1 MSNDATLEVAA
12 PWRSVSID
20 DARLAGLRGLRD
32 RSSSLQIV
40 LEGEMVL
47 RRALAAGHRPQL
59 VVATP
64 ACARRLADVA
74 AAELTTGVAAVLDA
88 AQLGAL
94 VGHEFH
100 RGCLAVV
107 PRPVAGPGAWRDAL
121 AALALQPHARV
132 VALDRIADAEN
143 VGAVIRT
150 ARALAID
157 LVVLGRGCADP
168 YSRRAVRTSM
178 GHALAQPL
186 VTDVELADVLAA
198 CATELPAWSW
208 WCTGSVGAATALRP
222 FARPEPVP
230 AHLGIVLG
238 NEGDGVAE
246 AVAARCSRR
255 IAVATAPGAE
265 SLNVA
270 AAAAIV
276 LWSLAP
282 A

>member
-1 MSNDATLEVAA
+1 MSNDATSDVGA
-12 PWRSVSID
+12 PWRPVPID

-32 RSSSLQIV
+32 RPSSPQIII
-40 LEGEMVL
+40 EGELAL
-47 RRALAAGHRPQL
+47 RRALEAGHRPQL

-64 ACARRLADVA
+64 ACARRLGAIA
-74 AAELTTGVAAVLDA
+74 ATGLAAVLDA
-88 AQLGAL
+88 VQLGAL

-107 PRPVAGPGAWRDAL
+107 ARPTAGPEAWRDTI
-121 AALALQPHARV
+121 AALASRPHARI

-186 VTDVELADVLAA
+186 VTDVELAAMLAA
-198 CATELPAWSW
+198 CTAEFPALAW
-208 WCTGSVGAATALRP
+208 WCTGSVGPATALRP
-222 FARPEPVP
+222 WARPDGLPQ
-230 AHLGIVLG
+230 HLGIVLG
-238 NEGDGVAE
+238 NEGDGVAD
-246 AVAARCSRR
+246 AVAALCGRR
-255 IAVATAPGAE
+255 VAIATAGAAE

-282 A
+282 AG

>member
-1 MSNDATLEVAA
+1 MSNDATREVAA

-20 DARLAGLRGLRD
+20 DARLADLSRLRD
-32 RSSSLQIV
+32 RSTSPRIII
-40 LEGEMVL
+40 EGELAL
-47 RRALAAGHRPQL
+47 RRALAAGHRPQV

-64 ACARRLADVA
+64 ACAARLGDVGA
-74 AAELTTGVAAVLDA
+74 IELAAVLDA
-88 AQLGAL
+88 AELGAL

-107 PRPVAGPGAWRDAL
+107 PRPIAVAEAWRDAL
-121 AALALQPHARV
+121 AALALRPHARV

-150 ARALAID
+150 ARALAVD

-186 VTDVELADVLAA
+186 VIDVDLAA
-198 CATELPAWSW
+198 MLAAAATQLPAWSW

-222 FARPEPVP
+222 FSRPEPLP
-230 AHLGIVLG
+230 AHLGVVLG

-255 IAVATAPGAE
+255 IAIATAAGAE